1 MLKNFK
7 DLFIK
12 SEEENPEEEVK
23 KTPSQPQNY
32 SFPAYNNNSGPAS
45 SPTQQAPEPAAQN
58 INDPVITEV
67 LKVYESGL
75 DAINMPGYDFYEF
88 FQSVNT
94 AGDSSEQ
101 AYVMAY
107 KMAQIFDK
115 TVTTEK
121 LKHDAEFYIS
131 KISEVYNQYVSQG
144 KAKLHAINE
153 RKNAE
158 KSKLTAEIDQASTRI
173 AQLRAEIQHLEA
185 EINNKRTTVGKMDES
200 YHPQEKSIQDRLA
213 ANDYAYKTSMG
224 KLNTVKDGIT
234 RYIK

>member
-12 SEEENPEEEVK
+12 SEEENTEPEEVK
-23 KTPSQPQNY
+23 KAPSPPQNY
-32 SFPAYNNNSGPAS
+32 SFPAHNNNAGPAS
-45 SPTQQAPEPAAQN
+45 TPTNQAPEPSAQN
-58 INDPVITEV
+58 LTDPAVAEV

-94 AGDSSEQ
+94 AGDTSEQ

-131 KISEVYNQYVSQG
+131 KIRENLNCTPLMS
-144 KAKLHAINE
+144 
-153 RKNAE
+153 
-158 KSKLTAEIDQASTRI
+158 
-173 AQLRAEIQHLEA
+173 
-185 EINNKRTTVGKMDES
+185 GKMLKKVS
-200 YHPQEKSIQDRLA
+200 
-213 ANDYAYKTSMG
+213 
-224 KLNTVKDGIT
+224 
-234 RYIK
+234 